1 MQNAQSNR
9 VFSNEP
15 PILPLNVSFYSIII
29 VILCSLTIILNILGV
44 LIIILGKQNLVIMK
58 FQNIQLLI
66 ASSVYALSFLIQ
78 KIPQKSIPCTIIL
91 SLRHLG
97 NLSINT
103 CCLFTV
109 LTNYQMVKKQSLQ
122 LDVMTRKSLILGSVI
137 GNWFPS
143 LCLAVLI
150 FLFNL
155 DITNKVEC
163 QLQMTIEIVLII
175 CYGILMLLILI
186 FSLKSITSINELQ
199 KCTQG
204 SYGKIPSE
212 LRKKNKFYIAGI
224 MLYYI
229 ICVVYAL
236 FNWGVFKLIDNN
248 ICIIIICLFCPI
260 LTYVFVENKAFSL
273 DLKEVFMN
281 YCCCC
286 CNNTPQIEE
295 SLHDYF
301 PEESCLTKGNQSKR

>member
-1 MQNAQSNR
+1 MQNAQSNHT
-9 VFSNEP
+9 FSNEP
-15 PILPLNVSFYSIII
+15 PILPLSFSLYSIII

-44 LIIILGKQNLVIMK
+44 LIVILGKQNLVIMK
-58 FQNIQLLI
+58 VQNIQLLI
-66 ASSVYALSFLIQ
+66 ASSIYALSFLIQ
-78 KIPQKSIPCTIIL
+78 KILQTSFSCTIIL
-91 SLRHLG
+91 SFRHLG
-97 NLSINT
+97 NLSIMT

-122 LDVMTRKSLILGSVI
+122 LDIMTRKSLILGSVI

-155 DITNKVEC
+155 DTTNKAEC
-163 QLQMTIEIVLII
+163 QLKMTIEVVLII
-175 CYGILMLLILI
+175 LYGILMLLILI
-186 FSLKSITSINELQ
+186 FSLKSITNINELL

-212 LRKKNKFYIAGI
+212 LRNKNKFYIVGI
-224 MLYYI
+224 LLYYI
-229 ICVVYAL
+229 LCVVYAL
-236 FNWGVFKLIDNN
+236 FNWGIFKLNDNN
-248 ICIIIICLFCPI
+248 ICIIIICMFCPI

-273 DLKEVFMN
+273 DLKEVLID

-286 CNNTPQIEE
+286 CNHAPQIEE
-295 SLHDYF
+295 SIHDYF

>member
-1 MQNAQSNR
+1 MQNAHNNHTS
-9 VFSNEP
+9 SNEP
-15 PILPLNVSFYSIII
+15 PVLPSSVSLYFMII
-29 VILCSLTIILNILGV
+29 VILCSLIIILNILGV
-44 LIIILGKQNLVIMK
+44 LIVILGKQNLVIMK
-58 FQNIQLLI
+58 VQNIQLLI
-66 ASSVYALSFLIQ
+66 ASSVYTLSFLIQ
-78 KIPQKSIPCTIIL
+78 KILQKSIPCIIIL

-122 LDVMTRKSLILGSVI
+122 LDFTTRKYLILGSVI

-143 LCLAVLI
+143 LCLVVLI

-155 DITNKVEC
+155 DAKNKAEC
-163 QLQMTIEIVLII
+163 QLEIIIEVVLII
-175 CYGILMLLILI
+175 FYGILILLIII
-186 FSLKSITSINELQ
+186 FSLKSITNINELQ

-212 LRKKNKFYIAGI
+212 LRNKNKFYIAGI
-224 MLYYI
+224 ILYYI

-236 FNWGVFKLIDNN
+236 FNWGVFKLNDNN
-248 ICIIIICLFCPI
+248 ICIIIICMFCPI

-273 DLKEVFMN
+273 DSKEVFMN

-286 CNNTPQIEE
+286 CNHVPQIEE